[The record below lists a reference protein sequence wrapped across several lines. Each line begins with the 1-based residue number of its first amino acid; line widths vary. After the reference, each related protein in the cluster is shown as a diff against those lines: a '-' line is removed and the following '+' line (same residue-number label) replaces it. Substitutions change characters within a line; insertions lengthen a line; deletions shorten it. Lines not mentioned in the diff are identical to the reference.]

1 MAALENDIKR
11 VNEKLQQLLK
21 QYLLLQ
27 KDNRK
32 LQEELKLQVDTKEQN
47 QQKIELL
54 QVQVSLLKST
64 SAQMSDADKKDF
76 EKRINQYLRDIDK
89 CIAILSE

>member
-1 MAALENDIKR
+1 MAALESDIKR

-27 KDNRK
+27 KENRK
-32 LQEELKLQVDTKEQN
+32 LQDELKVLVDTKEQH

-54 QVQVSLLKST
+54 QVQVSLLKSA
-64 SAQMSDADKKDF
+64 SAQMCEADKKDF

>member
-1 MAALENDIKR
+1 MAALESDIKR

-27 KDNRK
+27 KENLK
-32 LQEELKLQVDTKEQN
+32 LHEELKMLVDTKEQN

-54 QVQVSLLKST
+54 QVQVSLLKSA
-64 SAQMSDADKKDF
+64 SAQMSETDKKDF

>member
-21 QYLLLQ
+21 QYILLQ
-27 KDNRK
+27 KENRK
-32 LQEELKLQVDTKEQN
+32 LQEELKLLVDTKEQN
-47 QQKIELL
+47 HQKIELL
-54 QVQVSLLKST
+54 QVQVSLLKSA
-64 SAQMSDADKKDF
+64 SAQMSEADKKDF

>member
-21 QYLLLQ
+21 QYMLLQ
-27 KDNRK
+27 KENRK
-32 LQEELKLQVDTKEQN
+32 LQEELRLLVDAREQN

-54 QVQVSLLKST
+54 QVQVGLLKSA
-64 SAQMSDADKKDF
+64 SAQMSEADKKDF

>member
-1 MAALENDIKR
+1 MAALESDIKR

-27 KDNRK
+27 KENRK
-32 LQEELKLQVDTKEQN
+32 LQDELRALVDTKEQN

-54 QVQVSLLKST
+54 QVQVGLLKSA
-64 SAQMSDADKKDF
+64 SAQMSEADKKDF

>member
-1 MAALENDIKR
+1 MAALESDIKR

-27 KDNRK
+27 KENRK
-32 LQEELKLQVDTKEQN
+32 LQDELKVLVDTKEQH

-54 QVQVSLLKST
+54 QVQVSLLKSA
-64 SAQMSDADKKDF
+64 SAQMSEADKKDF

>member
-32 LQEELKLQVDTKEQN
+32 LQEELKLLVDTKEQN

>member
-1 MAALENDIKR
+1 MAALESDIKR

-27 KDNRK
+27 KENRK
-32 LQEELKLQVDTKEQN
+32 LQDELKALVDTKEQN

-54 QVQVSLLKST
+54 QVQVGLLKSA
-64 SAQMSDADKKDF
+64 SAQMSEADKKDF